1 MYFVVSLHRPLYL
14 KSSYCIFIYLFVSL
28 CISMYLF
35 VSFEIGSK
43 DTKRYK
49 KIHVSFGKSKDTKR
63 YMYLFVSFE
72 PVSKDIKIH

>member
-1 MYFVVSLHRPLYL
+1 
-14 KSSYCIFIYLFVSL
+14 
-28 CISMYLF
+28 MYLY

-43 DTKRYK
+43 DTKRYMYLLEKVKRYK
-49 KIHVSFGKSKDTKR
+49 KIKDTKR